1 MEKKYYNNYNIS
13 KSSNKNKLHPSFS
26 YISSSNYHSNNNMT
40 ERSINSNANIEL
52 LKDKIKSQNGQIVYL
67 EKQLQNYDNTINE
80 ITNLN
85 LQINK
90 KNEILKNKNKTI
102 LEYQNLSEISK
113 IKLNNYINKTN
124 EKRHKFQK
132 NMENYEDLKSKNNNL
147 IEQIQFLE
155 KENNALK
162 HQLNTIKNK
171 NVYDIDNLKNEI
183 DVINIEYEKEKKQ
196 NKLINDEKIKSNKE
210 IIDLKTKLI
219 TCEKFKEEMNNIK
232 NKYNLLEEQINEK
245 DKEIEKLMDINNDLK
260 ARIDTSTDNYNRA
273 AYDHKNLEIRL
284 KSLMDK
290 VKNYEM
296 IYNESNYQNNNIFNK
311 SVNNYDYKL
320 KNNFENSDVSYNY
333 SINKHPIINYN
344 YKINDNKN
352 DYIGRNAKS
361 PVFISKRNLY
371 NFNYKNY

>member
-26 YISSSNYHSNNNMT
+26 YVSSSNYHSNNNMT

-52 LKDKIKSQNGQIVYL
+52 LKDKIKSQNAQIVYL

-90 KNEILKNKNKTI
+90 MNEILKNKNKTI

-132 NMENYEDLKSKNNNL
+132 NLENYEDLKSKNNNL

-260 ARIDTSTDNYNRA
+260 ARIDISTDNYNKA

-296 IYNESNYQNNNIFNK
+296 IYNDSNYHNNNIFNK

-320 KNNFENSDVSYNY
+320 KNNFENSDVFNY
-333 SINKHPIINYN
+333 SINKHPIRNYN

-352 DYIGRNAKS
+352 DYIGRNSKS

>member
-26 YISSSNYHSNNNMT
+26 YVSSSNYHSNNNMT

-52 LKDKIKSQNGQIVYL
+52 LKDKIKSQNAQIVYL

-90 KNEILKNKNKTI
+90 MNEILKNKNKTI

-132 NMENYEDLKSKNNNL
+132 NLENYEDLKSKNNNL

-260 ARIDTSTDNYNRA
+260 ARIDISTDNYNKA

-320 KNNFENSDVSYNY
+320 KNNFENSDVFNY
-333 SINKHPIINYN
+333 SINKHPIRNYN

-352 DYIGRNAKS
+352 DYIGRNSKS